1 MDDDVIR
8 IAVGLR
14 LGLPLCRPHECS
26 NCGAQIEEFGTH
38 GMSCRF
44 SRGRHSRHAS
54 LNDIIKRSL
63 DTAKIPSHL
72 EPSGLY
78 RSDGKRPDG
87 ASVVPWTRGE
97 ILVWDATCVDTL
109 APSHRVLAARE
120 AGAVADDAEHR
131 KRVKYT
137 HLESTHYFIPVA
149 IETLGAM
156 GQEARSFFK
165 EVARRIVAITN
176 EPQTLQFLQQRVAV
190 AVQRGNA
197 ASILGS
203 TVVGDGSLIFS

>member
-1 MDDDVIR
+1 M
-8 IAVGLR
+8 
-14 LGLPLCRPHECS
+14 
-26 NCGAQIEEFGTH
+26 
-38 GMSCRF
+38 
-44 SRGRHSRHAS
+44 HAS

-63 DTAKIPSHL
+63 DTAKIPFHL

-87 ASVVPWTRGE
+87 ASVVPWRRGK

-109 APSHRVLAARE
+109 APSHRVLAARV
-120 AGAVADDAEHR
+120 AGADDAEHR

-137 HLESTHYFIPVA
+137 HLESTLYFIPVA

-165 EVARRIVAITN
+165 EVARRIVATTN

-190 AVQRGNA
+190 AVQRVKCCFYSGFGCGWGWFLNFF
-197 ASILGS
+197 I
-203 TVVGDGSLIFS
+203 V